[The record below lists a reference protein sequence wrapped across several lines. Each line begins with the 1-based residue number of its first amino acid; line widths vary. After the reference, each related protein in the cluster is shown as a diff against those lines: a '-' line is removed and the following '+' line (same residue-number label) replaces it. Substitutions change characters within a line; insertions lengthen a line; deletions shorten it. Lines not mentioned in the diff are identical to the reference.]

1 MKAVIQRV
9 TKASVS
15 INNIEYSAISNGLL
29 VFVGFNNMDNLI
41 DIKKITKKIIN
52 LRIFPDLNHKMNLS
66 LNDINGELLIVSQFT
81 LYANCVKGNR
91 PSFIESATHEVAKP
105 IYINFLKRLKSFNI
119 NIQSGIFGK
128 AMYVSLI
135 NHGPV
140 TIILNSKNV

>member
-1 MKAVIQRV
+1 MIALIQRV
-9 TKASVS
+9 HNATVNIDCKKHSS
-15 INNIEYSAISNGLL
+15 INSGLLILLGIHNNDTNQDIEYLC
-29 VFVGFNNMDNLI
+29 
-41 DIKKITKKIIN
+41 KKIIQ
-52 LRIFPDLNHKMNLS
+52 LRIFNDQDQKMNLS
-66 LNDINGELLIVSQFT
+66 IKDVSGEILVISQFT